1 MCVKTPN
8 TEHKLS
14 DEKEKDPIAS
24 KIDTSSVAWKLKK
37 KYNLILFVIRHIPR
51 EIPHFAYFYGLWHAR
66 GRGCSVTRIQDIIKG
81 RLEIILRAR
90 FTIAEQKCEYIHYQK
105 ELI

>member
-24 KIDTSSVAWKLKK
+24 KIGPSSVAWKLKK
-37 KYNLILFVIRHIPR
+37 KYDLILFVIRHISR
-51 EIPHFAYFYGLWHAR
+51 EIPHFVYFYGL
-66 GRGCSVTRIQDIIKG
+66 
-81 RLEIILRAR
+81 
-90 FTIAEQKCEYIHYQK
+90 
-105 ELI
+105 

>member
-37 KYNLILFVIRHIPR
+37 KYNLILFVIRHIPQ
-51 EIPHFAYFYGLWHAR
+51 EFPILHIFVGYGMHVEGVVL
-66 GRGCSVTRIQDIIKG
+66 SP
-81 RLEIILRAR
+81 
-90 FTIAEQKCEYIHYQK
+90 EYKISSK
-105 ELI
+105 VV